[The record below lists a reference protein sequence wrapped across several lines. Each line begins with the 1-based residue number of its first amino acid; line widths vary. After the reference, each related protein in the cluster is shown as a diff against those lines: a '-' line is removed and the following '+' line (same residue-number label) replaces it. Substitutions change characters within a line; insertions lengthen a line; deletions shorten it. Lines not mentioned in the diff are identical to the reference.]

1 MFGNGNG
8 KECEKPYGNPMGM
21 GIDYKI
27 GNGNGK
33 EWESIALEW
42 EGVGM

>member
-8 KECEKPYGNPMGM
+8 KEWEKPNANPMGM
-21 GIDYKI
+21 GIDYK
-27 GNGNGK
+27 NGNGK
-33 EWESIALEW
+33 EWELTTWEW